1 MARASAQGI
10 SGAVTIGRT
19 DPINGACGDA
29 WMVLGSNATYQWGP
43 MLYDLAMEYATENG
57 GGLMS
62 DRGMVS
68 SSARNVWDYYMSK
81 RSDVKG
87 IQMDDLKNTL
97 TPDEQDNCT
106 QVVASY
112 EKRGEIPK
120 VRDWQ
125 GSALSKR
132 YTKTSTITSELEDKN
147 KLVYT

>member
-1 MARASAQGI
+1 
-10 SGAVTIGRT
+10 
-19 DPINGACGDA
+19 
-29 WMVLGSNATYQWGP
+29 
-43 MLYDLAMEYATENG
+43 
-57 GGLMS
+57 
-62 DRGMVS
+62 
-68 SSARNVWDYYMSK
+68 
-81 RSDVKG
+81 
-87 IQMDDLKNTL
+87 MDDLKNTL